1 MTSTVIPVD
10 TQQGPSRFFVDLA
23 EQPSSMLV
31 LGHGAGGGVGALD
44 LELLAQSLP
53 ALGTTV
59 VRFEQPWRTAGRSV
73 GAPPPKLDEAWCAAL
88 DWLLRQEWAQ
98 HSLLVGGRSAGARVA
113 CRTASY
119 TNPAAIVCLAFPL
132 HLPGRPEKSRLAE
145 LLAPTVPRLI
155 LQGSKDSFGTA
166 EEIRAA
172 IGNARGISVVELPGA
187 DHAYRIARRRA
198 KEERADNVSSS
209 VSDDAEGGMEARS
222 AASGASHRTRIAR
235 RRTKEE
241 QADNVSSSVS
251 DDAEGGM
258 EARSAASGASHRA
271 EVAKSAAFSASD
283 LRTTIVA
290 EVSRFIGAVA
300 GISTS

>member
-1 MTSTVIPVD
+1 MTSTVIPID
-10 TQQGPSRFFVDLA
+10 TLQGPGRFFVDLA
-23 EQPSSMLV
+23 EQPSSTLV
-31 LGHGAGGGVGALD
+31 LGHGAGGGIGALD

-59 VRFEQPWRTAGRSV
+59 VRFEQPWRTAGRTV

-88 DWLLRQEWAQ
+88 DWLVTQEWVR
-98 HSLLVGGRSAGARVA
+98 HPLLVGGRSAGARVA
-113 CRTASY
+113 CRTASH

-187 DHAYRIARRRA
+187 DHGFRIARRRT
-198 KEERADNVSSS
+198 KEERGDNVSPSA
-209 VSDDAEGGMEARS
+209 SDDAEGGLQARS
-222 AASGASHRTRIAR
+222 AASGASHRTEI
-235 RRTKEE
+235 
-241 QADNVSSSVS
+241 
-251 DDAEGGM
+251 
-258 EARSAASGASHRA
+258 
-271 EVAKSAAFSASD
+271 AKSSAFSAAD
-283 LRTTIVA
+283 LRTTVVA